1 MTAGP
6 PKTDWWAMTDTRYID
21 PSRNNFEAFKALDRD
36 RPIAM
41 LNLVAFNAKA
51 DYPEGHALAD
61 KDLTGAEAYANYGR
75 ESGPIFERV
84 GGTVIWS
91 GQPEAMVIGPDDER
105 WDAAFVAL
113 YPDAHAFLE
122 MVSDP
127 EYQKAVVHRQA
138 AVATSRLL
146 RTNPREAGK
155 SFA

>member
-1 MTAGP
+1 
-6 PKTDWWAMTDTRYID
+6 MTDARYID
-21 PSRNNFEAFKALDRD
+21 PSRTTFEAFKALDRD

-51 DYPEGHALAD
+51 AYPEGHALAD
-61 KDLTGAEAYANYGR
+61 KGLTGAEAYANYSR
-75 ESGPIFERV
+75 ESGPVFERV

-91 GQPEAMVIGPDDER
+91 GQPEAMVIGPDDEH
-105 WDAAFVAL
+105 WDAAFVAR

-127 EYQKAVVHRQA
+127 DYRKAVVHRQA

-146 RTNPREAGK
+146 RTRPREAGK

>member
-1 MTAGP
+1 
-6 PKTDWWAMTDTRYID
+6 MTDARYID
-21 PSRNNFEAFKALDRD
+21 PSRTTFEAFKALDRD

-41 LNLVAFNAKA
+41 LNLVAFKAKA
-51 DYPEGHALAD
+51 AYPEGHVLAD
-61 KDLTGAEAYANYGR
+61 KGLTGAEAYANYSR
-75 ESGPIFERV
+75 ESGPVFERV

-91 GQPEAMVIGPDDER
+91 GQPEAMVIGPDGEH
-105 WDAAFVAL
+105 WDAAFVAR

-127 EYQKAVVHRQA
+127 DYRKAVVHRQA

-146 RTNPREAGK
+146 RTSPREAGK